1 MSASLELAKA
11 CAKAA
16 HDIRAEDIRVID
28 LTGISPLT
36 DFLVLCS
43 GTSMPHLKAVM
54 RDIQKDVAELQK
66 ENPHYSE
73 GKADSRW
80 VILDYIDVMV
90 HIMHEDMREV
100 YKLEDLWGDG
110 KEVDLSDILTEE
122 DS

>member
-1 MSASLELAKA
+1 MSSSLELAKA

-16 HDIRAEDIRVID
+16 YQIQAEDIKVLD
-28 LTGISPLT
+28 LRGISPLT
-36 DFLVLCS
+36 DFLVICS

-54 RDIQKDVAELQK
+54 RDIQNDMAELKK
-66 ENPHYSE
+66 ETPHYSE

-90 HIMHEDMREV
+90 HVMHEDMREV

-110 KEVDLSDILTEE
+110 KEIDWQEAG
-122 DS
+122 